1 MGKKYAIL
9 CGLNYSSLGKSWEL
23 FGCINDMN
31 LIANMLMDA
40 YGYKEEN
47 MYIFRDDFDL
57 DNRYPT
63 KKNITNRLKILC
75 NSLEED
81 DELWVHMSC
90 HGSQFRDYG
99 KNESDGQDE
108 YVVVYDDTKKGLVA
122 LIDDEFNTIL
132 KNSKCKILMFFD
144 SCNSGTVGDLQYNYL
159 YDYEQSKA
167 RDKNVLTRTKENNN
181 MIINKQIYIFG
192 SARDNEL
199 AADAYN
205 NVMQL
210 SMGALSMATIYC
222 LRKSHFNVSC
232 LKLYIDICNFMIK
245 YGYEQRP
252 QFTSSTNN
260 PTGFI
265 SQTVPI
271 FIENDV
277 VIENIEII
285 SQVDAQFIAEDV
297 VFEEV
302 DPTEEVA
309 VEEVPA
315 EEVPVE
321 EVPAEEVPTEEVAV
335 KVRSVNKI
343 SVNVIESNSIPI
355 KKDPVKKRFNM
366 WF

>member
-1 MGKKYAIL
+1 MGKKYAVL
-9 CGLNYSSLGKSWEL
+9 CGLNYTNMGKSWEL

-57 DNRYPT
+57 DNTYPT
-63 KKNITNRLKILC
+63 KNNITNRLKILC
-75 NSLEED
+75 NSLEEE

-90 HGSQFRDYG
+90 HGSRFRDYG
-99 KNESDGQDE
+99 TNESDGQDE

-122 LIDDEFNTIL
+122 LIDDEFNAIL
-132 KNSKCKILMFFD
+132 KNSRCKILMFFD
-144 SCNSGTVGDLQYNYL
+144 SCNSGTVGDLQYNFL
-159 YDYEQSKA
+159 YDYATSKT
-167 RDKNVLTRTKENNN
+167 RGKSVLTRTNENLSLMKNN
-181 MIINKQIYIFG
+181 QIYIYG
-192 SARDNEL
+192 SARDYEL
-199 AADAYN
+199 ASDAYD

-210 SMGALSMATIYC
+210 SMGALSMAILYC

-285 SQVDAQFIAEDV
+285 SQVDAQFIV
-297 VFEEV
+297 
-302 DPTEEVA
+302 EEVA
-309 VEEVPA
+309 FEEFPVEEVI

-321 EVPAEEVPTEEVAV
+321 EVIEEVPVEEV
-335 KVRSVNKI
+335 RSANNVYVNI
-343 SVNVIESNSIPI
+343 IDSNRNPI
-355 KKDPVKKRFNM
+355 KKNPVKKRFNL